1 MSMFKGAVP
10 LGLAT
15 LLLAV
20 SAGLIAWVASKVLIQ
35 LVARRANEP
44 RPFHKLGTDLLDR
57 LTAFNRR
64 LLTPRYEG
72 LLRKQLTKAGEPRDL
87 SPADIVLLQQAGALV
102 GILLGW
108 ILCRSLQL
116 SLGWTLLAAI
126 VGVWYP
132 VHWLGDQ
139 VKRRQ
144 LRITRALPYHLDL
157 LTLAVEAGLDFT
169 GALAKA
175 VEKGKP
181 GPLKDEFSLV
191 LKQLKLGKTREE
203 SLKALIQRVDLPA
216 LTTFVTA
223 LILADR
229 MGTSLG
235 KVLRIQSAQLRLERS
250 QRAEKLANQA
260 PVKMLLPLIGCIF
273 PTVFLVLFG
282 PIVFAFVFG
291 EAAG

>member
-1 MSMFKGAVP
+1 MFKGAAA

-15 LLLAV
+15 LLLAA
-20 SAGLIAWVASKVLIQ
+20 SAALIAWVASTA
-35 LVARRANEP
+35 LVKLLARPADDPP
-44 RPFHKLGTDLLDR
+44 RIRGVGTELFGR
-57 LTAFNRR
+57 LTALNRR
-64 LLTPRYEG
+64 LLLPGYEA
-72 LLRKQLTKAGEPRDL
+72 LLRKQLAKAGEPKDL
-87 SPADIVLLQQAGALV
+87 SPLGIALLQEAGALV
-102 GILLGW
+102 GILLGGMV
-108 ILCRSLQL
+108 CRGLQL
-116 SLGWTLLAAI
+116 SIGWALVAVM
-126 VGVWYP
+126 VGAWFP

-144 LRITRALPYHLDL
+144 LRITRGLPYHLDL

-181 GPLKDEFSLV
+181 GPLKDELSLV

-203 SLKALIQRVDLPA
+203 SLKALIERVDLPA
-216 LTTFVTA
+216 LTAFVTA

-291 EAAG
+291 GAAG

>member
-1 MSMFKGAVP
+1 MSKGA
-10 LGLAT
+10 LALAT
-15 LLLAV
+15 FLAAASVGLLAWIG
-20 SAGLIAWVASKVLIQ
+20 AGALLPKLAAAKGD
-35 LVARRANEP
+35 P
-44 RPFHKLGTDLLDR
+44 RPLQKLGTQVLLR
-57 LTAFNRR
+57 LQAFNCR
-64 LLTPRYEG
+64 LLVPRYEE
-72 LLRKQLTKAGEPRDL
+72 LLQTQLAKAGEPRDL
-87 SPADIVLLQQAGALV
+87 APNDIVLLQEAGALL
-102 GILLGW
+102 GLLIGW
-108 ILCRSLQL
+108 TVCRSLRVN
-116 SLGWTLLAAI
+116 LAYALPALAI
-126 VGVWYP
+126 GAWYP
-132 VHWLGDQ
+132 LHWLMDQ
-139 VKRRQ
+139 VKRRH

-169 GALAKA
+169 GALAKV

-181 GPLKDEFSLV
+181 GPLKDELSLV
-191 LKQLKLGKTREE
+191 LKQLKLGKTREDG
-203 SLKALIQRVDLPA
+203 LKALIQRVDLPP
-216 LTTFVTA
+216 LTTFLTA

>member
-10 LGLAT
+10 LGFAT
-15 LLLAV
+15 LLLAA
-20 SAGLIAWVASKVLIQ
+20 SAGLVAWVAATALIQ
-35 LVARRANEP
+35 LVARRTNEP
-44 RPFHKLGTDLLDR
+44 RPFHRLGTDFLDR
-57 LTAFNRR
+57 LTGFNSR
-64 LLTPRYEG
+64 LLPARYQG
-72 LLRKQLTKAGEPRDL
+72 LLRKQLTRAGEPRDL
-87 SPADIVLLQQAGALV
+87 SPAGIVLLQQAGALA

-108 ILCRSLQL
+108 IVCRSLQV
-116 SLGWTLLAAI
+116 SIGWMLVAAI
-126 VGVWYP
+126 VGAWYP

-203 SLKALIQRVDLPA
+203 SLKALIQRVDLAA